1 MEEKK
6 SLDEWIKIFEKS
18 GSDDEDDEFERIQ
31 EEIKKE
37 REERDARLEKMTPK
51 ERAKAIVD
59 EMFKDASD
67 A

>member
-6 SLDEWIKIFEKS
+6 ALDEWLKIFEEG

-37 REERDARLEKMTPK
+37 
-51 ERAKAIVD
+51 
-59 EMFKDASD
+59 
-67 A
+67 

>member
-6 SLDEWIKIFEKS
+6 SLDEWLKIFEE
-18 GSDDEDDEFERIQ
+18 GVSDDEDDYFERIQ

-37 REERDARLEKMTPK
+37 NEERDARLAKMTPK

-59 EMFKDASD
+59 EIFKDASD

>member
-6 SLDEWIKIFEKS
+6 SLDEWLKIFEKS

-59 EMFKDASD
+59 EIFKDASD

>member
-6 SLDEWIKIFEKS
+6 SLDEWLKIFEEG

-37 REERDARLEKMTPK
+37 NEERDARLAKMTPK

-59 EMFKDASD
+59 EIFKDASD

>member
-6 SLDEWIKIFEKS
+6 SLDEWLKIFEKS

-37 REERDARLEKMTPK
+37 REERDVRLAKMTPK

-59 EMFKDASD
+59 EIFKDASD

>member
-18 GSDDEDDEFERIQ
+18 GSDDGDDEFERIQ

-37 REERDARLEKMTPK
+37 REERDVRLAKMTPK

-59 EMFKDASD
+59 EIFKDASD

>member
-37 REERDARLEKMTPK
+37 REERDVRLAKMTPK

-59 EMFKDASD
+59 EIFKDASD

>member
-6 SLDEWIKIFEKS
+6 SLDEWLKIFEEG

-37 REERDARLEKMTPK
+37 NEERDARLAKMTPK
-51 ERAKAIVD
+51 ERAIVD
-59 EMFKDASD
+59 EIFKDASD